1 MSILSET
8 LTYFVNQRDRN
19 IPELAMRCKIDRA
32 TLYQYLKGNRSFH
45 NISPLHGAP
54 TVYDTETDEKVC
66 ELNEEGYLTYITE
79 TGDYIIAQY
88 ITVDSYYYGVLMNNR
103 CEVVAYLPYLS
114 DVISGELY
122 IDYPSGKIRKSQ
134 IYSIDEEIKMA
145 QEVLTGGE

>member
-1 MSILSET
+1 
-8 LTYFVNQRDRN
+8 
-19 IPELAMRCKIDRA
+19 
-32 TLYQYLKGNRSFH
+32 
-45 NISPLHGAP
+45 
-54 TVYDTETDEKVC
+54 
-66 ELNEEGYLTYITE
+66 
-79 TGDYIIAQY
+79 
-88 ITVDSYYYGVLMNNR
+88 MNNR